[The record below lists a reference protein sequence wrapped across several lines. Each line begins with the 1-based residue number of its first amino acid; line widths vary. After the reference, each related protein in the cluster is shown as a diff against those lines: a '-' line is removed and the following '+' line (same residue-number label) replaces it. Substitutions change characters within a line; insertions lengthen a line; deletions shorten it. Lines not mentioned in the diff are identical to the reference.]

1 MGGGLI
7 VIVTKIT
14 TLRWNLD
21 PDRKYNN
28 QHGSDDR
35 KEDKQEEKG
44 QNRRERGL
52 IRITLISSV

>member
-14 TLRWNLD
+14 TLRRNPD
-21 PDRKYNN
+21 PDRKYTN
-28 QHGSDDR
+28 QHGDDDR
-35 KEDKQEEKG
+35 KKDKQVEKG

-52 IRITLISSV
+52 I

>member
-21 PDRKYNN
+21 SDRKYNN
-28 QHGSDDR
+28 QHSGDDR
-35 KEDKQEEKG
+35 KKDKQEEKG

-52 IRITLISSV
+52 I

>member
-14 TLRWNLD
+14 TLQWNPD
-21 PDRKYNN
+21 PDRKYTN
-28 QHGSDDR
+28 QHGVDDR
-35 KEDKQEEKG
+35 KKDKQEERG

-52 IRITLISSV
+52 I

>member
-28 QHGSDDR
+28 Q

-52 IRITLISSV
+52 I